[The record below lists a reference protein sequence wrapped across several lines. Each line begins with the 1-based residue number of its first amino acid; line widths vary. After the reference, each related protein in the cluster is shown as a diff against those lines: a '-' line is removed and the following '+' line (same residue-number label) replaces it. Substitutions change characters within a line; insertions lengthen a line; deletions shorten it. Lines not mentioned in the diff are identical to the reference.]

1 MAGLKLA
8 KKALR
13 KDMKEII
20 LKLSDEEKRK
30 QSMSVTRQLLNDD
43 WYIKAISISIYLHM
57 EDEIKT
63 QDILKD
69 AISCGKRCY
78 IPRYFMGG
86 NKMEMVLLKDMADYE
101 SLPVTKWNIK
111 QPPDEEIRE
120 EALENQE
127 LDVMLIPGMA
137 FTKNGKRL
145 GRGKGYY
152 DAYLSKAKNNLPQPP
167 KTIALAFKQQI
178 VDNVPTDELDFLIDK
193 VMYDDQT
200 TE

>member
-1 MAGLKLA
+1 
-8 KKALR
+8 
-13 KDMKEII
+13 
-20 LKLSDEEKRK
+20 
-30 QSMSVTRQLLNDD
+30 
-43 WYIKAISISIYLHM
+43 
-57 EDEIKT
+57 
-63 QDILKD
+63 
-69 AISCGKRCY
+69 
-78 IPRYFMGG
+78 MGG
-86 NKMEMVLLKDMADYE
+86 NKMEMVLLKDMSDYE

-152 DAYLSKAKNNLPQPP
+152 DTYLSKAKNNLPQPP